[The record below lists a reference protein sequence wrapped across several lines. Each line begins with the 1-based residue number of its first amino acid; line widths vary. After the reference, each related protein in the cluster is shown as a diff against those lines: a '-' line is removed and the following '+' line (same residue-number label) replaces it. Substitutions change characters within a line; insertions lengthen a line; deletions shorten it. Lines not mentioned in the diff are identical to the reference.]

1 MSKYRG
7 LSHMPSKHDYPV
19 SGAGLGLRRDFL
31 DDIYNDPNFT
41 ISFME
46 VVPENWLNF
55 GGQKGQ
61 QLRALTERFTFV
73 AHGLSLDLGGIRP
86 LDEPYILALKKFFKT
101 HNIQTYTEHLSYCGD
116 SGHLYDLM
124 PIPFTEEA
132 VHYVAKRITRVQELL
147 EMKIGIENISFY
159 AMPCQDMTE
168 SAFVKAVLEE
178 VDCGLLLDVNN
189 VYVNAINHSYDALAY
204 IQSMPTERLMYL
216 HMAGHFDEADDL
228 KIDTHGQAVK
238 NEVWSLLE
246 QTYQHHGVVP
256 TLLERDFNIPPLDEL
271 MQEVEQIRG
280 YQRTWSLNN
289 VR

>member
-7 LSHMPSKHDYPV
+7 LSHMPSKHDYPI

>member
-1 MSKYRG
+1 
-7 LSHMPSKHDYPV
+7 MPSKNHYPV

-73 AHGLSLDLGGIRP
+73 AHGLSLDLGGIRS
-86 LDEPYILALKKFFKT
+86 LDEPYILALKDFFKT

-132 VHYVAKRITRVQELL
+132 VHYVAKRIARVQELL

-178 VDCGLLLDVNN
+178 VNCGLLLDVNN
-189 VYVNAINHSYDALAY
+189 VYVNAINHGYDALAY

-246 QTYQHHGVVP
+246 QTYQYHGVVP
-256 TLLERDFNIPPLDEL
+256 TLLERDFNIPPLIEL

-280 YQRTWSLNN
+280 YQRAWSSK
-289 VR
+289 

>member
-1 MSKYRG
+1 MSVLKGR
-7 LSHMPSKHDYPV
+7 DPV
-19 SGAGLGLRRDFL
+19 NGVGLGLRRDFL
-31 DDIYNDPNFT
+31 EDILQDPHFD
-41 ISFME
+41 IDFME

-61 QLRALTERFTFV
+61 QLNALTERFTFV

-86 LDEPYILALKKFFKT
+86 LDEHYILALKDFFKA
-101 HNIQTYTEHLSYCGD
+101 HRIQTYTEHLSYCGD

-132 VHYVAKRITRVQELL
+132 VHYVAERIRRVQDLL

-159 AMPCQDMTE
+159 AMPCQDMSE
-168 SAFVKAVLEE
+168 KDFVNAVLNEA
-178 VDCGLLLDVNN
+178 DCGLLLDVNN
-189 VYVNAINHSYDALAY
+189 TYVNAINHQYDALDY

-228 KIDTHGQAVK
+228 KIDTHGQDVK
-238 NEVWSLLE
+238 DEVWALLE

-256 TLLERDFNIPPLDEL
+256 TLLERDFNIPPLPEL
-271 MQEVEQIRG
+271 MQEVAQIRD
-280 YQRTWSLNN
+280 YQRTWELKH

>member
-1 MSKYRG
+1 
-7 LSHMPSKHDYPV
+7 MPSKHDYPV

>member
-1 MSKYRG
+1 MSFDLTNK
-7 LSHMPSKHDYPV
+7 
-19 SGAGLGLRRDFL
+19 
-31 DDIYNDPNFT
+31 N
-41 ISFME
+41 ISDTFQ
-46 VVPENWLNF
+46 NLL
-55 GGQKGQ
+55 QKATG
-61 QLRALTERFTFV
+61 
-73 AHGLSLDLGGIRP
+73 
-86 LDEPYILALKKFFKT
+86 
-101 HNIQTYTEHLSYCGD
+101 

-132 VHYVAKRITRVQELL
+132 VHYVAKRIARVQTLL

-159 AMPCQDMTE
+159 AMPCQDMSE

-189 VYVNAINHSYDALAY
+189 VYVNAINHGYDALAY

-228 KIDTHGQAVK
+228 KIDTHGQSVK
-238 NEVWSLLE
+238 DEVWSLLE

-280 YQRTWSLNN
+280 YQRTWSSK
-289 VR
+289 

>member
-1 MSKYRG
+1 
-7 LSHMPSKHDYPV
+7 MPSKHDYPV

-31 DDIYNDPNFT
+31 DDVYNDPNFT

-101 HNIQTYTEHLSYCGD
+101 HDIQTYTEHLSYCGD

>member
-1 MSKYRG
+1 MSK
-7 LSHMPSKHDYPV
+7 SKHDYPV

-31 DDIYNDPNFT
+31 NDILEDSEFS
-41 ISFME
+41 IDFME

-55 GGQKGQ
+55 GGQKGR
-61 QLRALTERFTFV
+61 QLKALTERFTFV

-86 LDEPYILALKKFFKT
+86 LDETYILALKDFFKT

-132 VHYVAKRITRVQELL
+132 VYYVAKRIHRVQNLL

-168 SAFVKAVLEE
+168 SSFINAVLKEA
-178 VDCGLLLDVNN
+178 DCGLLLDVNN
-189 VYVNAINHSYDALAY
+189 TYVNAINHRYDALEY

-228 KIDTHGQAVK
+228 KIDTHGQDVK
-238 NEVWSLLE
+238 QEVWSLLE

-256 TLLERDFNIPPLDEL
+256 TLLERDFNIPPLSEL

-280 YQRTWSLNN
+280 YQKGWEAHH